1 MKRNFNISEVKDI
14 WCGYKISGYM
24 KERVLNLTMKEFDKP
39 VHERRSAYMLIM
51 EARESL
57 WVH

>member
-1 MKRNFNISEVKDI
+1 MSEVKDI

-24 KERVLNLTMKEFDKP
+24 KERVLKLTMKEFEKP
-39 VHERRSAYMLIM
+39 VHERRSAYMLIL

-57 WVH
+57 WVAK